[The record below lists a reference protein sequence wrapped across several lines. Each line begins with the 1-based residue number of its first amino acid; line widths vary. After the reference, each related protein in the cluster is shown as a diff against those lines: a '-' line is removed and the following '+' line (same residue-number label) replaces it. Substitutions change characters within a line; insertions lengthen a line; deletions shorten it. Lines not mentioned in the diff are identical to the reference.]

1 MGFGLK
7 VNFARDGFFNAQKR
21 LVNFTTQTPTL
32 SHMVLKHRWI
42 QFFGLLCLLL
52 AAPLSAAPA
61 TTQAAG
67 DLARRLY
74 EQVSPSLVAVQLTWD
89 SEAGKQEL
97 IGTGIVIRSDG
108 LVLCSIGL
116 VDPRIP
122 DEQLTDFKIIVPRD
136 NEDDEE
142 LPATFLGRDE
152 RTNLAYVQ
160 TTQPQS
166 WPAVTFS
173 PHPIH
178 VGDRLFSVGM
188 LPKTEGFRTYLM
200 QTIAA
205 AELRGEIPHI
215 MVTSGLGDIG
225 SPVFDTQ
232 GRAVGLV
239 NIQANQSAFLNAQN
253 IYERI
258 GSPPM
263 FFVPAGDFVWS
274 FDDLPVAGIPMKLP
288 WIGVVQMAGL
298 NKDVA
303 EELGLKNRPAVEIG
317 DVIPGAPADEAGLKP
332 GDKIVQINGH
342 PLQRGDRPEEL
353 PSIIRRQ
360 VLRMK
365 VGQPV
370 TLGLYQGADQP
381 LRQVT
386 VTLAE
391 QPRRSTLA
399 KRFYAEDLGF
409 TAREMVFYDTYLRRL
424 PSDAKGVAVAF
435 IKPSSTAATAKL
447 QVNDIILAMN
457 RQTVD
462 NLEQFERDYKLFR
475 KSNPHDPLVLVVLH
489 EGQTQT
495 LRLEPPQ

>member
-1 MGFGLK
+1 
-7 VNFARDGFFNAQKR
+7 
-21 LVNFTTQTPTL
+21 
-32 SHMVLKHRWI
+32 
-42 QFFGLLCLLL
+42 
-52 AAPLSAAPA
+52 
-61 TTQAAG
+61 
-67 DLARRLY
+67 
-74 EQVSPSLVAVQLTWD
+74 VQLTWE

-97 IGTGIVIRSDG
+97 IGTGVVIRSDG

-142 LPATFLGRDE
+142 LDATFLGRDE

-160 TTQPQS
+160 TTRPQN
-166 WPAVTFS
+166 WPAVQFS

-178 VGDRLFSVGM
+178 VGDRLFSIGM
-188 LPKTEGFRTYLM
+188 LPKAEGYRTYLM

-215 MVTSGLGDIG
+215 MTTSGLGDIG
-225 SPVFDTQ
+225 SPVFDSD
-232 GRAVGLV
+232 GHAVGIV
-239 NIQANQSAFLNAQN
+239 NIQANQSAFLNAQS
-253 IYERI
+253 IFERI
-258 GSPPM
+258 QSPPM
-263 FFVPAGDFVWS
+263 FFVPANDFTWS

-288 WIGVVQMAGL
+288 WIGVVQMAGI

-303 EELGLKNRPAVEIG
+303 EALGLKNRPAVEIG
-317 DVIPGAPADEAGLKP
+317 DVIPGAPADHAGLKP
-332 GDKIVQINGH
+332 GDKIVQINGQ
-342 PLQRGDRPEEL
+342 PLRRGDRPEEL

-360 VLRMK
+360 VIRMK
-365 VGQPV
+365 VGQSI
-370 TLGLYQGADQP
+370 TLGLYQGVDQP

-386 VTLAE
+386 VTLDE

-399 KRFYAEDLGF
+399 KRFYADDLGF

-424 PSDAKGVAVAF
+424 PSDAKGVVVAF
-435 IKPSSTAATAKL
+435 VKPSSTAATVKL
-447 QVNDIILAMN
+447 QVNDIIVAMN
-457 RQTVD
+457 RQPVD

-475 KSNPHDPLVLVVLH
+475 KTNPHDPLVLVVLH

>member
-1 MGFGLK
+1 MIFTH
-7 VNFARDGFFNAQKR
+7 R
-21 LVNFTTQTPTL
+21 LLQLFKTL
-32 SHMVLKHRWI
+32 P
-42 QFFGLLCLLL
+42 LCLLV
-52 AAPLSAAPA
+52 AASLSAAPA
-61 TTQAAG
+61 TTRSTTDFAQQ
-67 DLARRLY
+67 LY
-74 EQVSPSLVAVQLTWD
+74 QKISPSLVAVQLTWE

-136 NEDDEE
+136 NQDDEE
-142 LPATFLGRDE
+142 LEATFLGRDE

-160 TTQPQS
+160 AVRPQN
-166 WPAVTFS
+166 WPALHFS

-178 VGDRLFSVGM
+178 VGDRLYSIGM
-188 LPKTEGFRTYLM
+188 LPKAEGYRTYLM
-200 QTIAA
+200 QTLAA

-215 MVTSGLGDIG
+215 MTTSGLGDIG
-225 SPVFDTQ
+225 SPVFDAQ
-232 GRAVGLV
+232 GDAVGIV
-239 NIQANQSAFLNAQN
+239 NIQANQSAFLNAQS
-253 IYERI
+253 IFERI
-258 GSPPM
+258 QSPPM
-263 FFVPAGDFVWS
+263 FFVPAGDYLWS

-303 EELGLKNRPAVEIG
+303 EALGLKNRPAVEIG
-317 DVIPGAPADEAGLKP
+317 DVIPGAPAERAGLKP
-332 GDKIVQINGH
+332 GDKIVQINGQ

-360 VLRMK
+360 VIRMK
-365 VGQPV
+365 VGQ
-370 TLGLYQGADQP
+370 TLSLGLYQGPDQP

-386 VTLAE
+386 VTLEE

-424 PSDAKGVAVAF
+424 PGDAKGVVVAF
-435 IKPSSTAATAKL
+435 VKPSSTAATAKL
-447 QVNDIILAMN
+447 QINDIILDMN

-475 KSNPHDPLVLVVLH
+475 KTNPHDPLVLVVLH